1 MHVLEKIFY
10 STAKLGQQDRYHWLD
25 SLCKLSEVC
34 DGWRNTILSSKT
46 LFASDH
52 CGTMSS
58 YGSTCQRILEAG
70 LFCKVKKIQIMR
82 SECLKMLVQ
91 VMNENSLSDI
101 VLKSRPNGLSAQW
114 SDEDL
119 GLLTEFLSSCSKLT
133 TINLHFDIDDQRMAE
148 WFWRILKKVIHC
160 NGQPKHLVVQ
170 ITLRKSDSINWVF
183 VENLD
188 FYGKGSIQEVNF
200 HYRNYSNPY
209 NPDPKRPDWTYLSDA
224 VSVNKV
230 TIVDHWRGDA
240 WRFFGTLKAKR
251 IDVKFSDVKL
261 FDITYSTIIFFNN
274 FECLYI
280 HLDWSHNLGP
290 TLIEKINH
298 TNAHVVG
305 EFATMARHPLRVWA
319 QALRNSSIKTFTF
332 SAAGTTFDC
341 DDSLLS
347 NWIDHA
353 KAS

>member
-58 YGSTCQRILEAG
+58 YGSTCQRVLEAG
-70 LFCKVKKIQIMR
+70 LFFKVKKIQIMR

-148 WFWRILKKVIHC
+148 WFWRILQKVVHC
-160 NGQPKHLVVQ
+160 SHYPKQ
-170 ITLRKSDSINWVF
+170 LRFKINFFNDLPIDWGF
-183 VENLD
+183 VKDLD
-188 FYGKGSIQEVNF
+188 FNSKGSIQNIELELWDDIFVQEW
-200 HYRNYSNPY
+200 
-209 NPDPKRPDWTYLSDA
+209 PDWTYLTDA

-230 TIVDHWRGDA
+230 TFPLSSNSDA
-240 WRFFGTLKAKR
+240 WKFIKTLK
-251 IDVKFSDVKL
+251 VGFSRVSIVINK
-261 FDITYSTIIFFNN
+261 N
-274 FECLYI
+274 CL
-280 HLDWSHNLGP
+280 
-290 TLIEKINH
+290 
-298 TNAHVVG
+298 
-305 EFATMARHPLRVWA
+305 
-319 QALRNSSIKTFTF
+319 
-332 SAAGTTFDC
+332 
-341 DDSLLS
+341 
-347 NWIDHA
+347 
-353 KAS
+353 